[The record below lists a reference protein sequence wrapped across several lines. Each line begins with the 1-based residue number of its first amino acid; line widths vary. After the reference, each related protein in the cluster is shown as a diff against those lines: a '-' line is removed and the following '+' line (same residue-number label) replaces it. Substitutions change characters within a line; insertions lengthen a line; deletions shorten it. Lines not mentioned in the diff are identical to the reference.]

1 MLKIP
6 YTKLSI
12 IPVLPNA
19 LCLLECGCDV
29 RNAKELSE
37 EGRPGLAFAVCGK
50 GGEAETLGD
59 VTYMEVH
66 GLETNIVH
74 ADWICTRLSM

>member
-12 IPVLPNA
+12 IPVLPNVP
-19 LCLLECGCDV
+19 CLLEYECDI

-37 EGRPGLAFAVCGK
+37 EGRPGLAFVVWGK
-50 GGEAETLGD
+50 GGEVETLGD
-59 VTYMEVH
+59 AAYVEVH
-66 GLETNIVH
+66 GPKMNVVH
-74 ADWICTRLSM
+74 IDRICTRLTV